1 MFVSN
6 NKELTDMKIA
16 VIGTGNMGA
25 GLARLLAGAR
35 SDVVIGHRDP
45 AKAAAFAA
53 ELGAGVEA
61 GGVAAAVKL
70 ADIVL
75 LALPYGAIA
84 DMLKEAGN
92 LKGKVL
98 IDISNPVTADF
109 RGLVVGHS
117 SSAAEEIQA
126 LVPEA
131 TVVKAFNTIFAPLLP
146 AEGRNGKVLQVFI
159 AGDDE
164 KAKNAVSR
172 LVKSIGFEAVDA
184 GPLTNA
190 RFIEPIGEMN
200 IQFGFFLGKGPTV
213 APAWVQL

>member
-1 MFVSN
+1 
-6 NKELTDMKIA
+6 MKIA

-25 GLARLLAGAR
+25 GLARLLTQAG
-35 SDVVIGHRDP
+35 SDLVIGHRDP

-53 ELGAGVEA
+53 ELGAGIEA
-61 GGVAAAVKL
+61 GGVAAAIKL
-70 ADIVL
+70 ADIVI
-75 LALPYGAIA
+75 LALPYSVIA
-84 DMLKEAGN
+84 ETLKEAGN

-109 RGLVVGHS
+109 SDLVVGHS

-126 LVPEA
+126 LAPEA

-146 AEGRNGKVLQVFI
+146 VEGRNSKVLQVFI

-164 KAKNAVSR
+164 KAKRAVSS
-172 LVKSIGFEAVDA
+172 LVKSIGFEPVDA
-184 GPLTNA
+184 GPLRNA

-200 IQFGFFLGKGPTV
+200 IHFGFFLGKGPTV

>member
-1 MFVSN
+1 
-6 NKELTDMKIA
+6 MKIA

-25 GLARLLAGAR
+25 GLARLLTQAG
-35 SDVVIGHRDP
+35 SEVVIGHRDP

-61 GGVAAAVKL
+61 GGVAAAIKL
-70 ADIVL
+70 ADIVI
-75 LALPYGAIA
+75 LALPYSVIA
-84 DMLKEAGN
+84 ETLKEAGS

-109 RGLVVGHS
+109 SGLVVGHS
-117 SSAAEEIQA
+117 SSAAEEIQTLA
-126 LVPEA
+126 PEA

-164 KAKNAVSR
+164 KAKRAVSS
-172 LVKSIGFEAVDA
+172 LVKSIGFEPVDA
-184 GPLTNA
+184 GPLRNA

-200 IQFGFFLGKGPTV
+200 IHFGFFLGKGPTV

>member
-1 MFVSN
+1 
-6 NKELTDMKIA
+6 MKIA

-25 GLARLLAGAR
+25 GLARLLAGAG

-159 AGDDE
+159 AGDNE

-172 LVKSIGFEAVDA
+172 LVKSIGFEPVDA

>member
-1 MFVSN
+1 
-6 NKELTDMKIA
+6 MKIA

>member
-1 MFVSN
+1 
-6 NKELTDMKIA
+6 MKIA

-25 GLARLLAGAR
+25 GLARLLAGAG

-53 ELGAGVEA
+53 ELGGSVEA

-84 DMLKEAGN
+84 ETLKEAGN

-164 KAKNAVSR
+164 KAKNAVSN
-172 LVKSIGFEAVDA
+172 LVKSIGFEPVDA